1 MKDLNKLRDEINS
14 LDQKMKELFLIRMD
28 IVKDIYSYK
37 KEHELPIYDKAREEE
52 MIKNLLLDI
61 DESLKDYYLKFIKL
75 IVDTSKEYQNKLKE
89 KEGK

>member
-14 LDQKMKELFLIRMD
+14 LDQKMKEMFLRRMD

-37 KEHELPIYDKAREEE
+37 KEHDLPIYDKAREEE

-75 IVDTSKEYQNKLKE
+75 ILDTSKDYQNKLKE

>member
-14 LDQKMKELFLIRMD
+14 LDQKMKELFLSRMD

-37 KEHELPIYDKAREEE
+37 KEHDLPIYDKAREEE

-75 IVDTSKEYQNKLKE
+75 ILDTSKDYQNKLKE

>member
-14 LDQKMKELFLIRMD
+14 LDQKMKELFLSRMD

-37 KEHELPIYDKAREEE
+37 KEHDLPIYDKAREEE
-52 MIKNLLLDI
+52 MIKNLLLDV

-75 IVDTSKEYQNKLKE
+75 ILETSKDYQNKLNE

>member
-14 LDQKMKELFLIRMD
+14 LDQKMKKLFLRRMD

-37 KEHELPIYDKAREEE
+37 KEHDLPIYDKAREEE
-52 MIKNLLLDI
+52 MIKNLLLDV

-75 IVDTSKEYQNKLKE
+75 ILATSKDYQNKLKE

>member
-14 LDQKMKELFLIRMD
+14 LDQKMKELFLRRMD

-37 KEHELPIYDKAREEE
+37 KEHDFPIYDKTREEE

-75 IVDTSKEYQNKLKE
+75 ILDTSKDYQNKLKE

>member
-14 LDQKMKELFLIRMD
+14 LDQKMKELFLRRMD

-37 KEHELPIYDKAREEE
+37 KEHELPIYDKTREEE

-75 IVDTSKEYQNKLKE
+75 ILDTSKEYQNKLKE